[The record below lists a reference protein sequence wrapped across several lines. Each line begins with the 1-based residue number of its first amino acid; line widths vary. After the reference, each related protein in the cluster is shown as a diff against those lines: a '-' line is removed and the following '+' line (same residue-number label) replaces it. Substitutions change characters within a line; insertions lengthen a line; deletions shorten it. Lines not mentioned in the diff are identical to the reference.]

1 MTGASERD
9 TALFGRTNFRD
20 DRRIFGIRENDRMA
34 HLYVVGK
41 TGTGKSTLLET
52 LIVQDLRAGR
62 GLTLLDPHGDLV
74 ERVLREVPHER
85 QADLIYFD
93 AADPDQPVGFN
104 PLLAIAPARRPLVA
118 GAIVDA
124 LRGIW
129 ADSWGPRMEH
139 ILRYALLTALEGP
152 SPTIEQV
159 LWLLSDWRYRRDA
172 IERLADP
179 ELRSFWLLEFEQYPD
194 RLRAEVIAPIQ
205 NKLGAFLAHP
215 VLRRILQ
222 GGERPLDLRGL
233 MDAGGIL
240 LVNLA
245 KGRMGGDATALLGAL
260 LVASLGE
267 AGLERADTPLQT
279 RRPFFLYLDEFHTF
293 ATKNLALMLG
303 ELRKYRVG
311 LILAHQHLSQLDD
324 EVRDAI
330 LGNVG
335 TIVSFRVGPEDA
347 EILAQE
353 FQPAFGVR
361 DLVGLPRYQIYLRL
375 MVDGEASRPFS
386 AETITVSDLSKRS
399 SGGPDGP

>member
-1 MTGASERD
+1 MTRSREQD
-9 TALFGRTNFRD
+9 VALFGRTNFRD
-20 DRRIFGIRENDRMA
+20 DRRIFGIREDDRMA
-34 HLYVVGK
+34 HMYVVGK

-62 GLTLLDPHGDLV
+62 GLALLDPHGDLV
-74 ERVLREVPHER
+74 ERVLRELPTER
-85 QADLIYFD
+85 QADLVYFD

-104 PLLAIAPARRPLVA
+104 PLLGIAPARRPLVA

-139 ILRYALLTALEGP
+139 ILRYALLTVLEGP
-152 SPTIEQV
+152 SPAIEQV

-172 IERLADP
+172 IERLTDP
-179 ELRSFWLLEFEQYPD
+179 ELRNFWLLEFEQYPD

-215 VLRRILQ
+215 VLRRILT
-222 GGERPLDLRGL
+222 GSAHPLDLRSV
-233 MDAGGIL
+233 MDRGGIL

-245 KGRMGGDATALLGAL
+245 KGRMGADATALLGAL
-260 LVASLGE
+260 IVASIGE
-267 AGLERADTPLQT
+267 AGLERADTPPQI

-311 LILAHQHLSQLDD
+311 LILAHQHLAQLDPV
-324 EVRDAI
+324 VRDAI

-335 TIVSFRVGPEDA
+335 SIVAFRVGPEDA

-353 FQPAFGVR
+353 FQPAFRVA
-361 DLVGLPRYQIYLRL
+361 DLLGLPRYQIYLRL
-375 MVDGEASRPFS
+375 MVDGAVSRPFS
-386 AETITVSDLSKRS
+386 AETITS
-399 SGGPDGP
+399 SELAGLMEAQHA